1 MPLALPL
8 SLLLLLALTDGAF
21 SGYRAAAGRDGRLH
35 KRDFYGQA
43 MGRGAAYALGA
54 SALAGLAAGLLLAVA
69 PNPPLL
75 LAALTHAAACLL
87 QVYLPYA
94 AVTVAAFAV
103 RSVPSVDIRSAA
115 SALLFGPLD
124 LLRPVVAI
132 AGVLWAAEATRRPEV
147 VLLGILVLTLMLSC
161 EGLLSRFYA
170 RP

>member
-8 SLLLLLALTDGAF
+8 SVLLLLALTDGAF
-21 SGYRAAAGRDGRLH
+21 SGYRAAAGRDARLF
-35 KRDFYGQA
+35 KRGFYGQA
-43 MGRGAAYALGA
+43 MGRGAMYALGA
-54 SALAGLAAGLLLAVA
+54 SALAGLAAGGLLALA
-69 PNPPLL
+69 RDPANL
-75 LAALTHAAACLL
+75 LAALTRAGICLL
-87 QVYLPYA
+87 EVYLPYA

-124 LLRPVVAI
+124 LLRPVVAV
-132 AGVLWAAEATRRPEV
+132 AGVLWAAGSTRRPEV
-147 VLLGILVLTLMLSC
+147 LALGVLVLTLMLSC